1 MLSVMKPR
9 PACTLACLLLLLLLA
24 LAWSLSACAAAAST
38 PPTPTRIPS
47 LAPNDMAPV
56 QSTGGGDPRG
66 AGYWLLW
73 NSCAPDNRAEVAAAN
88 GGRAMGWI
96 LLDDLLVDPGMLV
109 GELQVLTC
117 PQGLQLLQLQDAQGA
132 AHPDDPAYQ
141 LASAMLTAQLNLAA
155 GAEYCPAADQA
166 VSLAQLLLL
175 DIGFTAR
182 GDYPAAIQ
190 AKDSGEAVAYL
201 LEQLTAYNLGT
212 LCR

>member
-9 PACTLACLLLLLLLA
+9 PACTLACVLLLLA
-24 LAWSLSACAAAAST
+24 LAWNLSACAAAASAT
-38 PPTPTRIPS
+38 PTPTLTPS
-47 LAPNDMAPV
+47 PAPTDAAYV

-96 LLDDLLVDPGMLV
+96 ILDDLLADPGMLV

-117 PQGLQLLQLQDAQGA
+117 PQGLQLLQLQDALGT

-141 LASAMLTAQLNLAA
+141 LASTLLTAQLNLAA
-155 GAEYCPAADQA
+155 GSEYCPAIDQGI
-166 VSLAQLLLL
+166 SLAQLLLI
-175 DIGFTAR
+175 DIGFTAQ

-190 AKDSGEAVAYL
+190 AKDAGEAAAYL
-201 LEQLTAYNLGT
+201 MEQLTAYNLGT